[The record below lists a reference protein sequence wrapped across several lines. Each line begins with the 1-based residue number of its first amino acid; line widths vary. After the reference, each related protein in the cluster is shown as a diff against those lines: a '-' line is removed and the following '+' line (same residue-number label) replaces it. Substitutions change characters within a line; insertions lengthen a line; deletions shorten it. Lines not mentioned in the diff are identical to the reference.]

1 MHNGLLT
8 MAGEKM
14 SKSLGNTLQ
23 VAELVNRVRPVELR
37 YYLGSAHYRSTMEYS
52 PEALAEAGAAYRRI
66 ENFVER
72 AARVVEPSP
81 HRVVCAEFTEAL
93 DSDLSVSQALGAVHT
108 VVREGNAAL
117 AEGRHDAVAGALASV
132 LAMTD
137 VLGINP
143 LNWADERA
151 SDLTAVVDALARV
164 ALEQRTAARARKDYA
179 AADAIRDDLATAGIV
194 VEDTA
199 DGPRWTLKDSE

>member
-1 MHNGLLT
+1 
-8 MAGEKM
+8 M

-23 VAELVNRVRPVELR
+23 VSELVKHVRPVELR
-37 YYLGSAHYRSTMEYS
+37 YYLGSAHYRSVMEYS
-52 PEALAEAGAAYRRI
+52 PDALAEAGAAYRRI

-72 AARVVEPSP
+72 ASRVVEVDGPGAL
-81 HRVVCAEFTEAL
+81 CAEFGAAL
-93 DSDLSVSQALGAVHT
+93 DNDLSVPGALAAIHN

-117 AEGRHDAVAGALASV
+117 ADARHEAVRGALASV

-143 LNWADERA
+143 LHWTDDRA
-151 SDLTAVVDALARV
+151 SDLTSVVDSLVQV
-164 ALEQRTAARARKDYA
+164 ALDQRTAARVRKDYG
-179 AADAIRDDLATAGIV
+179 AADSIRDELTRAGIV

-199 DGPRWTLKDSE
+199 DGPRWTLKDD